1 MLRQHLATSHL
12 GLLLLRDG
20 AHGKVSGVDILQ
32 VQVRVRVRGSWRG
45 RRFDVED
52 RASKS
57 LNGSGIEGSLGRV
70 EDVAVSVCEERSDD
84 LKRRV

>member
-1 MLRQHLATSHL
+1 MLRQLLATSHL

-32 VQVRVRVRGSWRG
+32 VQVRVRVRVRGSWRG

-57 LNGSGIEGSLGRV
+57 LNGSGIEGSLSRV
-70 EDVAVSVCEERSDD
+70 EDVAVSVCEERA
-84 LKRRV
+84 